1 MDRDV
6 VIERLVAAQLARLGI
21 GQYSRRF
28 LQVVERE
35 FRGFAKLS
43 DAELAQELARR
54 GLASGP
60 LPDPVDY
67 DYEDDD
73 EDEDEDDDEEAS
85 WLVQGM
91 CSGNEDWAS
100 SRR

>member
-1 MDRDV
+1 MDRDTI
-6 VIERLVAAQLARLGI
+6 IERLIAADLEKLHV
-21 GQYSRRF
+21 GQYSRRL

-35 FRGFAKLS
+35 FRSFGRMS